1 MCKRDRIWL
10 RKEDEKMA
18 VLAVPIDRTFEV
30 SSDKISEF
38 LAYSKKMNSR
48 KITEERLKK
57 MDKGNV
63 QWKIRET
70 K

>member
-1 MCKRDRIWL
+1 
-10 RKEDEKMA
+10 MA

-63 QWKIRET
+63 QWKIKET